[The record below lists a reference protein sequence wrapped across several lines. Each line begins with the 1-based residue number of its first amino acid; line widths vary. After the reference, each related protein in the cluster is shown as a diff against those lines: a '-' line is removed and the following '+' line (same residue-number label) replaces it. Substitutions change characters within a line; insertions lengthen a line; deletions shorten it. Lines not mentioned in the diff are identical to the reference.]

1 MIKDSGERTVYENG
15 FQRDMHDGKGRMDLL
30 PWNAIMELSKHCEE
44 GAKKYGEHNI
54 DLGCAWHSLA
64 DSGSRHLA
72 KWIAGIQDEPHL
84 LAACWNLM
92 WLLEETITHP
102 ELNDMFWNKPTEDQV
117 EDACPIDKPC
127 KQEKSSMDYV
137 YSVLLDCGI
146 TNKDRPDIGSLNDLA
161 KQQYAEFQKNQRKA
175 ASDMWTCPKC
185 GRQYQWHNS
194 GIGRYSFCPKC
205 QLASKEDITN
215 G

>member
-15 FQRDMHDGKGRMDLL
+15 FQRDMHGQKGRMDLL

-84 LAACWNLM
+84 HAACWNLM

-102 ELNDMFWNKPTEDQV
+102 ELNDMFWNKPAEEQP

-127 KQEKSSMDYV
+127 KQEKSSMDYE
-137 YSVLLDCGI
+137 YQSVVGD
-146 TNKDRPDIGSLNDLA
+146 LNDLA
-161 KQQYAEFQKNQRKA
+161 KQQYAEFQKNQNNA
-175 ASDMWTCPKC
+175 ASDMWICPEC
-185 GRQYQWHNS
+185 GKQYQWQHS
-194 GIGRYSFCPKC
+194 GKGRYAFCPKC